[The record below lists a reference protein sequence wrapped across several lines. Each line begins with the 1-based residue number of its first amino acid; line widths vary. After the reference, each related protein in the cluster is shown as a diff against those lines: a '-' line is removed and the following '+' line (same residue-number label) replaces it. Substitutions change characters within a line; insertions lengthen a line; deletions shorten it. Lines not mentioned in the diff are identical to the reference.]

1 MSTTHFPSRASSQ
14 KSATVMNFP
23 RGKILKKLDLMPTRS
38 GQGFW
43 EAVEVTN
50 LSSLDHPRTQTRS
63 FHSDRESEYRMQHPS
78 TTHRLHGFPYFFTA
92 SLSHHMLHPWYVYQH
107 LVYSREGTKWSII
120 PKPLN
125 VEIQHRNLWEII
137 TMILQWPVWELSWG
151 FPFLAPFIPLPTS
164 NTTTG
169 AWHCPDSPYGH
180 GGAEAQRSWSSS
192 PTVARHRGGSTVWA
206 KTSTIRGWS
215 MEFLLDDLYLYL
227 YLYYR

>member
-78 TTHRLHGFPYFFTA
+78 TTHRLHGFPYFFYSITFPSYA
-92 SLSHHMLHPWYVYQH
+92 PSMVCLPTFCLFSWMDKMKHHPQTFECWNSAQKSLGNNYNDIIWYYNGQFGSFPEVSHESGTFHPFAH
-107 LVYSREGTKWSII
+107 
-120 PKPLN
+120 
-125 VEIQHRNLWEII
+125 IQHHHRRMAL
-137 TMILQWPVWELSWG
+137 PR
-151 FPFLAPFIPLPTS
+151 LAVRPRR
-164 NTTTG
+164 G
-169 AWHCPDSPYGH
+169 RSP
-180 GGAEAQRSWSSS
+180 A
-192 PTVARHRGGSTVWA
+192 
-206 KTSTIRGWS
+206 
-215 MEFLLDDLYLYL
+215 
-227 YLYYR
+227 